1 MELRSNIA
9 VRQEI
14 ENRIYSIRG
23 VQVMIDSDLAE
34 MYGVETK
41 QINRSVK
48 RNEERFPDKF
58 MFQLSDNEW
67 DSLKQQLSASKRDE
81 LQKLQPENQN
91 NDLNLKYQFGTSSLG
106 HGGRRKLPFA
116 FTEQGVAM
124 LSAVLRSETA
134 VQVSLQIMDAF
145 VEMRKIL
152 LNNAGL
158 LQRVEKIEKK
168 LIASDANFERV
179 FNALESKNLNP
190 TQNVFF
196 DGQIYDAY
204 SFIIELIVRAEKEII
219 LIDNYVDNSVLD
231 MLSKKKKAV
240 NVRIIT
246 HSKSK
251 LLEMD
256 VQKFNQQ
263 YPNLHLDF
271 SDKFHDRFLIIDN
284 KELYHIG
291 ASLKDLGK
299 KCFAFSLME
308 DKQIL
313 SNMLTGL

>member
-58 MFQLSDNEW
+58 MFQLSDKEW